1 MLLRPT
7 VRLALGLHFAQTMR
21 AALSVSLAVVV
32 ASVALP
38 TIGCGDA
45 SPTGGIARRGP
56 PAAGSDEQ
64 HDPGDTDGANVE
76 DPGNPNASTPPPAP
90 ASPGATAAQ
99 YAVAVD
105 NATPAADLGAQVD
118 VNVTV
123 TPQPGFTGA
132 VDLSV
137 AGLPAGV
144 TGTFAPTQVNVGGAA
159 ATAKLTLAAAH
170 TAIPS
175 APTTSS
181 ALTISAKSGTATA
194 TANANFKVNPRLL
207 MTIPMNIDALR
218 AAVGTKYVDQWGA
231 AFGATPVTFRTQA
244 GNGIV
249 VTVRNADSVPHIV
262 HGANGFAHGD
272 TANPIAPSSLEMTGG
287 AVRTRTFNPAN
298 GNITANG
305 YPHEGANG
313 PSVSFRLNVSL
324 AP

>member
-1 MLLRPT
+1 
-7 VRLALGLHFAQTMR
+7 MR
-21 AALSVSLAVVV
+21 TALSVSLALVV
-32 ASVALP
+32 ASASFSMM
-38 TIGCGDA
+38 GCGDA
-45 SPTGGIARRGP
+45 SIASSGIARRGTP
-56 PAAGSDEQ
+56 PAPGTAEQ
-64 HDPGDTDGANVE
+64 HDPSDTEGATTT
-76 DPGNPNASTPPPAP
+76 DDGNPNASAPPTAP
-90 ASPGATAAQ
+90 TNPGTTAAQ
-99 YAVAVD
+99 FSVAVD
-105 NATPAADLGAQVD
+105 NPTPSADLGAQVD

-123 TPQPGFTGA
+123 TPQQGFTGM

-137 AGLPAGV
+137 AGLPAGA
-144 TGTFAPTQVNVGGAA
+144 TGTFTPAKVNVTGAA
-159 ATAKLTLAAAH
+159 ATSKLTLVAAH
-170 TAIPS
+170 TTIPS
-175 APTTSS
+175 APNTSS
-181 ALTISAKSGTATA
+181 AVTISAKNGTATA

-218 AAVGTKYVDQWGA
+218 AAVGTKYVNQWGA
-231 AFGATPVTFRTQA
+231 AFGETPVTFRTQA

-272 TANPIAPSSLEMTGG
+272 TATPIAPGAFEMTNG